1 MTLAPLMNAAMPIPH
16 HAVAATLA
24 VAIGVAQLWL
34 AKGTSRHRTLGY
46 VWAGMIVFVA
56 FTGFFIFETDVAP
69 PFTYLSKPLSV
80 LVLVIVLGH
89 PVGAGRQ
96 GQGTPSDDDPA
107 VLADDA
113 DRAVDNPAG
122 AHSASDAC
130 RPVIPHKAHCRKHPR
145 TPSENRQLSV
155 RGD

>member
-56 FTGFFIFETDVAP
+56 FTGFFIFETGVAP

-80 LVLVIVLGH
+80 LVLVMLWWGIRLARAGKGKEHRQTMIQLFWLTMLIGLLTIQPGRIVHQML
-89 PVGAGRQ
+89 AG
-96 GQGTPSDDDPA
+96 P
-107 VLADDA
+107 
-113 DRAVDNPAG
+113 
-122 AHSASDAC
+122 
-130 RPVIPHKAHCRKHPR
+130 
-145 TPSENRQLSV
+145 
-155 RGD
+155 